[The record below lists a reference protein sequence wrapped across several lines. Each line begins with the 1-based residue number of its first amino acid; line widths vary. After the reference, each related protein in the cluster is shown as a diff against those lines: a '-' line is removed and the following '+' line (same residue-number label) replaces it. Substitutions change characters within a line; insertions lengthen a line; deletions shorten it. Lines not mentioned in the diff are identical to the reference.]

1 MRAPRIRLA
10 ALGGAAVLLA
20 ACGAGADKAA
30 PPPSSAAPPA
40 TSPAALSTPAAADT
54 AAPSSTPSA
63 GCLST
68 ADVAAWPVA
77 RRAASVVVLPSAD
90 FDFTSLAPEL
100 AAGAAGVLFLG
111 SSTAPADLAARIHA
125 AASTANAPGPLLVMA
140 DEEGG
145 GVQRLKASV
154 PNLPWPRDLAATSS
168 TTAVRSQAAT
178 LGRALRK
185 LGVNVDLAPV
195 LDVDSRPGPSDDNPD
210 GSRSFSGDP
219 AIASKYGLAFLEGL
233 RDGGVLPVVKHF
245 PGLGGSTG
253 NTDVRPAA
261 TVPLTQLK
269 TTGVPP
275 FQAAIAAGAPAVMIS
290 NATVPGLTTHPA
302 SLSSAVIGG
311 LLGSQLG
318 FTGLVVTDSLS
329 AGAITAATPSLGQ
342 AVADAI
348 ESGADLVLFGSTR
361 TAADVAA
368 LAPARLAASVNQIL
382 ATMAAEVSSGA
393 LPEARLNAAVTQVL
407 RARGVPLCG

>member
-1 MRAPRIRLA
+1 MPVRVRRVLAPVA
-10 ALGGAAVLLA
+10 GAVLLA
-20 ACGAGADKAA
+20 ACGSAAGTSAA
-30 PPPSSAAPPA
+30 PPPGSPVAIDSTTPNPTPSDRA
-40 TSPAALSTPAAADT
+40 TTTGPAA
-54 AAPSSTPSA
+54 TPSP

-90 FDFTSLAPEL
+90 FDFTALDPEL

-111 SSTAPADLAARIHA
+111 SSVAPADLGARIHT
-125 AASTANAPGPLLVMA
+125 AASKVGAPAPLLVMA

-145 GVQRLKASV
+145 GVQRLKASL
-154 PNLPWPRDLAATSS
+154 PNLPWPRDLAASS
-168 TTAVRSQAAT
+168 VASVRSQAAA
-178 LGRALRK
+178 LGRAMAA

-219 AIASKYGLAFLEGL
+219 TVAARYGVAFLEGL

-261 TVPLTQLK
+261 TVPLAQLR
-269 TTGVPP
+269 TTGLPP

-290 NATVPGLTTHPA
+290 NATVPGMTRHPA

-348 ESGADLVLFGSTR
+348 ESGADLALFGSTR
-361 TAADVAA
+361 TSADVAA
-368 LAPARLAASVNQIL
+368 LSPARLATSFNQIV
-382 ATMAAEVSSGA
+382 ATMQSEVTTGA
-393 LPEARLNAAVTQVL
+393 LTQDRLNAAVTQVL